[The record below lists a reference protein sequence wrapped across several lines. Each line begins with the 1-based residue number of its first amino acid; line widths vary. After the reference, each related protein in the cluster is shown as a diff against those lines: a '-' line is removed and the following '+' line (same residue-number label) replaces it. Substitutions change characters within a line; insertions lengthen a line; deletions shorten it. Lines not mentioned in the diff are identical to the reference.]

1 MSYPQQKS
9 GLIKIMLIFLAWIV
23 IIFVIIIE
31 LIKKGGG
38 VALYINNRIQYQIID
53 NLSINIDNCLEC
65 TTVKLLLRQNVI
77 VSSIYRQLNSKID
90 YFTNSIDSMFK
101 SKKGIL
107 FLCGD
112 LNINLLDYKL
122 NNHTQ
127 HFVDLLFSLS
137 LFPLINRPTQLSN
150 QHASIID
157 NIFTNAINKNIN
169 CGIIMEELVTIFLFF
184 VYHNW
189 M

>member
-1 MSYPQQKS
+1 MH
-9 GLIKIMLIFLAWIV
+9 
-23 IIFVIIIE
+23 
-31 LIKKGGG
+31 
-38 VALYINNRIQYQIID
+38 INNRIQYQIID

-65 TTVKLLLRQNVI
+65 ITVKLLLKQNVM
-77 VSSIYRQLNSKID
+77 VSSIYRQPNSKVD
-90 YFTNSIDSMFK
+90 YFTNSVDSMFK
-101 SKKGIL
+101 SIKGIL

-112 LNINLLDYKL
+112 FNINLLDYKL

-169 CGIIMEELVTIFLFF
+169 CGIIMEDISDHFPIFL
-184 VYHNW
+184 YIRIGCKETTQK
-189 M
+189 